1 MAATDL
7 WFRRYHPSPRG
18 AAQVVCF
25 PHAGGSASNYHA
37 FSADLSPS
45 AEVLVVQYP
54 GRQDRYGEPLFRGV
68 HPLADRIAEALLR
81 REERPRAFF
90 GHSMGA
96 IIAFEVARRLGDR
109 GPGLLLASG
118 RRAPSRDRLET
129 THLLGENGLIAHLR
143 EVNGAEA
150 VFLEDEEVRELVLPV
165 IRSDYRAIE
174 TYRPADLT
182 PLDCPI
188 VALTG
193 DADPLASLDDVRA
206 WSELTTGAF
215 DLRVFPGGH
224 FFVTEH
230 RRAVTETIVDALAK
244 AFGETGPEG
253 RR

>member
-1 MAATDL
+1 MRATDP
-7 WFRRYHPSPRG
+7 WFRRYHPSPRD

-25 PHAGGSASNYHA
+25 PHAGASASHYHA
-37 FSADLSPS
+37 FSADLALS

-54 GRQDRYGEPLFRGV
+54 GRQDRYGEPLFRGI

-81 REERPRAFF
+81 QQERPRAFF

-96 IIAFEVARRLGDR
+96 IVAFEVARRLGDR

-129 THLLGENGLIAHLR
+129 VHLLGENGLIAHLR

-182 PLDCPI
+182 PLSCPI

-206 WSELTTGAF
+206 WSELTTGSF
-215 DLRVFPGGH
+215 DLRVFSGGH
-224 FFVTEH
+224 FFMAEH
-230 RRAVTETIVDALAK
+230 RREVTETILGAMAK
-244 AFGETGPEG
+244 VFEGTGPG
-253 RR
+253 DR